1 MRCVNCLL
9 CQMLTAYAD
18 FMYQTGLVDELQRD
32 YIANKTDEAVKLIN
46 QKKWVE
52 AAEVCT
58 GLVLLLLAAKH
69 NFS

>member
-1 MRCVNCLL
+1 
-9 CQMLTAYAD
+9 
-18 FMYQTGLVDELQRD
+18 MYQTGLVDELQRD